1 VRLAP
6 FALSLS
12 KGLPSSLARRRRRAS
27 TTPDQ
32 VRGRTVLGIGALLLA
47 AAPAG
52 AQPIVTSAAPDRVAV
67 TIYRAPHRQADE
79 PLALDWLE
87 GYALIS
93 ETRRVTIPAGTSDI
107 RFEGVAGGILPQ
119 SAIVTGL
126 PDGIIERNRD
136 AYLLSESSL
145 LDRSLGRRVHL
156 RRTSRATGAVTEQD
170 ALIMSG
176 ADGAVV
182 LRTAAG
188 YEALQ
193 CTGLNEMLSYNEV
206 PAGLSARPTLSVR
219 ARSAQPVTA
228 TITLSYLSS
237 GFDWQ
242 ANYVGHLSAD
252 GTSINLFAWL
262 TLASMDETSF
272 PNADT
277 QAVAGRLNR
286 TASDDEDRDDE
297 DEDWLRLRCW
307 PSGTTGSPAPPS
319 TLVLTNG
326 RASAGDTLNDLPQLR
341 SVFAQDVDE
350 NIVVTAMRA
359 RQENLGD
366 LKLYR
371 IPEPV
376 TVAANSQKQV
386 AFLEQPAV
394 RVQLVYRSRIEAGT
408 DMRGDPPKRL
418 LVTRNRTAEGLGM
431 PLPAGTIQLFDA
443 GAGGRPI
450 LIGEGSIPDRA
461 VNEDVEIEIGE
472 ATGLTVIDEET
483 QAGGDWEDHV
493 LTVSNDQAVPVR
505 YEAEF
510 EVDEGDRF
518 RPRERLASRNG
529 RPLWTVTVP
538 ANGSATLRYRHIE
551 DDS

>member
-1 VRLAP
+1 VPNAP
-6 FALSLS
+6 FGLSLS
-12 KGLPSSLARRRRRAS
+12 KACPLPLKRKEGAPTSSA
-27 TTPDQ
+27 
-32 VRGRTVLGIGALLLA
+32 RTVLGIGALLLVLA
-47 AAPAG
+47 TAPAG
-52 AQPIVTSAAPDRVAV
+52 AQTIVTSAAPDRVGV
-67 TIYRAPHRQADE
+67 TIYRAPHRRADRPMDLE
-79 PLALDWLE
+79 WLE

-126 PDGIIERNRD
+126 PGGVVERNRD
-136 AYLLSESSL
+136 ALPLSESTL

-170 ALIMSG
+170 AIIMSG

-182 LRTAAG
+182 LRTPDG

-193 CTGLNEMLSYNEV
+193 CTGQREMLSYDQV
-206 PAGLSARPTLSVR
+206 PPGLSARPTLSVR
-219 ARSAQPVTA
+219 TRSAQPVTA

-242 ANYVGHLSAD
+242 ANYVARLSPD
-252 GTSINLFAWL
+252 GASVNLFAWL

-272 PNADT
+272 ANADT
-277 QAVAGRLNR
+277 QAIAGRVNR
-286 TASDDEDRDDE
+286 TAGEDEDRDDDD
-297 DEDWLRLRCW
+297 DEDWLQLRCW
-307 PSGTTGSPAPPS
+307 PAGTTGSPAPLS
-319 TLVLTNG
+319 TLVLANE
-326 RASAGDTLNDLPQLR
+326 RRNAGDTLNDLPQLR
-341 SVFAQDVDE
+341 AQFAQDGDE

-394 RVQLVYRSRIEAGT
+394 RVQLVYRSRLEAGA
-408 DMRGDPPKRL
+408 DMRGDPPRRL
-418 LVTRNRTAEGLGM
+418 LVTRNRTAEGLGI
-431 PLPAGTIQLFDA
+431 PLPAGTIQVFDA
-443 GAGGRPI
+443 AADGRPI
-450 LIGEGSIPDRA
+450 LVGEGAIRDRA

-472 ATGLTVIDEET
+472 ATGVNVLDEET
-483 QAGGDWEDHV
+483 GSGRDWEEHV

-518 RPRERLASRNG
+518 RPRTRLSRRNG
-529 RPLWTVTVP
+529 RPLWAVTVP
-538 ANGSATLRYRHIE
+538 ANGSVTLRYRQIE
-551 DDS
+551 DES